1 MTRFTQGFSMFLMIP
16 LVDRIRQSGDRD
28 ELLANFQLSMTELG
42 FKWSNMSIARNM
54 AEAGYEVL
62 VSNWPEAV
70 RLKFHEKTR
79 ADAEFASQLP
89 PAGMSFTWDDGTLA
103 NHSHDNF
110 ISVLQAHGI
119 RTGAFASLTDFNG
132 RPYKIVVGMESGRP
146 LMEDLVAQI
155 IILATVTLLRL
166 DSLIQ
171 VEAAAEQGPAAAT
184 LNLTETQHEILKWA
198 AAGKSNSDIAAI
210 MELSTSAVSY
220 HLARIYKI
228 LGVATK
234 LQAVALLTNAR
245 AHG

>member
-1 MTRFTQGFSMFLMIP
+1 MFLMIP
-16 LVDRIRQSGDRD
+16 LVDRIRQSRDRGDV
-28 ELLANFQLSMTELG
+28 LSNFQLSMSDLG
-42 FKWSNMSIARNM
+42 FRWSNLSIAVNM

-62 VSNWPEAV
+62 TSNWPEAV
-70 RLKFHEKTR
+70 RLMFHQKTR
-79 ADAEFASQLP
+79 ADAAFASHLP
-89 PAGMSFTWDDGTLA
+89 PAGMSFTWNDASLA
-103 NHSHDNF
+103 DYAQDSF

-132 RPYKIVVGMESGRP
+132 RPYKIVVGTESGHP

-166 DSLIQ
+166 DSLAQ
-171 VEAAAEQGPAAAT
+171 LEAAAEPAAAAVT

-245 AHG
+245 AGT